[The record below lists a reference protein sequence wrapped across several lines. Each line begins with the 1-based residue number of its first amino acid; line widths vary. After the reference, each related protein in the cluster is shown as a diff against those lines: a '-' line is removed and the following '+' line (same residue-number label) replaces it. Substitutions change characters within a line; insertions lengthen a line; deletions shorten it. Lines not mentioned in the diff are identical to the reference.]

1 MISSLSLRS
10 ITPQNRSGAVLLA
23 VLVCLGIASAIT
35 ASAIHTSLRARR
47 QMDAHWQ
54 LEQTRQLL
62 DAGIRHTHRVAA
74 DQAKYEGESLNLD
87 DTLDAYPFARIEIKP
102 AVDET
107 TSDDRFRLYEVVA
120 TLHNDDATPRQTKRS
135 RIVRI
140 RAQYNPT
147 DTDATQ

>member
-1 MISSLSLRS
+1 
-10 ITPQNRSGAVLLA
+10 
-23 VLVCLGIASAIT
+23 
-35 ASAIHTSLRARR
+35 
-47 QMDAHWQ
+47 MDAQWQ

-74 DQAKYEGESLNLD
+74 DQAKYEGELLNLD

-102 AVDET
+102 AAAET

-120 TLHNDDATPRQTKRS
+120 TLHNGDATPRQTKRS
-135 RIVRI
+135 RTVRI
-140 RAQYNPT
+140 RVQDNPT